1 MCVKKS
7 QIQNHPILIFNSVW
21 KSPWVSET
29 FQFSLFGFVKV
40 FPDLPLKIEPLF
52 LILRF
57 VVIKYLLCINIMGH
71 FWHFYF
77 VVTS

>member
-52 LILRF
+52 LFHRLVLITYSVLIQWAICGNFIL
-57 VVIKYLLCINIMGH
+57 L
-71 FWHFYF
+71 
-77 VVTS
+77 